1 MAIGQVS
8 LGNFVQGLVCNV
20 EGHDVR
26 CSNLR
31 YKNVLVHLGCAIFG
45 SLFVIEAHLLCSIVV
60 VLRVLCSKVL

>member
-1 MAIGQVS
+1 VH
-8 LGNFVQGLVCNV
+8 VLVCNV

-31 YKNVLVHLGCAIFG
+31 YKNDLVHLGCAILG
-45 SLFVIEAHLLCSIVV
+45 SIFVIEAHLLCSIMV